1 MKCVIFLFLDY
12 CTYQGAGLGRK
23 RRGCWIWR
31 AGWTS
36 GLPGR
41 PRVSPRSHTE
51 EWMDHIW
58 WVFLFFFCLF
68 WTCRSLSSSIVAFR
82 KSNKLGFFIK
92 VIPQRDHDTDV
103 VVSFKMRH
111 DFRNLAAPTR
121 PSEDGAETPAEP
133 IWLTHH
139 VDLSLG
145 PLAPWTPVPTPDP
158 RKLGYIRMYERFLIL
173 LIWNSSVVTGLSDPV
188 YI

>member
-1 MKCVIFLFLDY
+1 MCFFLDY
-12 CTYQGAGLGRK
+12 CAHKGTGLGRK
-23 RRGCWIWR
+23 RCCCRVWWT
-31 AGWTS
+31 GWTS

-41 PRVSPRSHTE
+41 PRVRQHSRGGSNHVST
-51 EWMDHIW
+51 
-58 WVFLFFFCLF
+58 VAFL
-68 WTCRSLSSSIVAFR
+68 TPRSLSFSIVAFR

-92 VIPQRDHDTDV
+92 VIPQRDHDADV

-145 PLAPWTPVPTPDP
+145 PLAPWTWIFSPDL
-158 RKLGYIRMYERFLIL
+158 RKQGFIQMPKRFLIL
-173 LIWNSSVVTGLSDPV
+173 LICTLNPAEKQLG
-188 YI
+188 YYQF